1 MHGLRMLAAAALLCA
16 GAATAAPGPHPYV
29 NTTAGGPLRAGVYGR
44 IEIRNA
50 PPPPLIYPQPVTV
63 AEPLGRARAQPVYL
77 YVPPGQARKWDRH
90 CAKYRAC
97 DVPVY
102 FVRVDDSP
110 SRLGKWKEQAR
121 TARAEPGILH
131 AFSAARD

>member
-1 MHGLRMLAAAALLCA
+1 MRASRMLVVGSLLWA
-16 GAATAAPGPHPYV
+16 GAAQASGAHPYV
-29 NTTAGGPLRAGVYGR
+29 NATAGGPLRAGVYGR

-50 PPPPLIYPQPVTV
+50 PPPPVIYPQPITV
-63 AEPLGRARAQPVYL
+63 AEPFGQPRARPIYL
-77 YVPPGQARKWDRH
+77 YVPPGQARKWDKH
-90 CAKYRAC
+90 CDKYRAC